1 MVTRISGIC
10 AGVLLSLLVSVFI
23 FPRSASQVATPP
35 SCDVFR
41 SGFCVY
47 NLPQQASLVVLC
59 MGCIRACH
67 NTQPRTTTPE
77 CGPCLHIH

>member
-23 FPRSASQVATPP
+23 FPRSASQVGTPP

-41 SGFCVY
+41 SGFCAY
-47 NLPQQASLVVLC
+47 TLPQPASSVVPMHGLRQS
-59 MGCIRACH
+59 MLLQHAASNH
-67 NTQPRTTTPE
+67 HP
-77 CGPCLHIH
+77 